1 MPKRNRVLTAPLT
14 DAIVFASG
22 GTTGH
27 PKYSY
32 YTNSEWEHSISLM
45 STLGTIPAIQH
56 GDRVANLFYSGN
68 LYASFLTL
76 QTILSHGYLGAVHFP
91 ISGVTKVDKTIEIL
105 LEHDINVLAGTP
117 TTLLKIVDYI
127 KKNTINN
134 IHLDGICF
142 AGETFYPD
150 QRHFIQS
157 VYPDIIFS
165 SLGYAS
171 VDASTIGVTDQTCG
185 LNEHRSIDPFAALE
199 IIDEQTGKPIIEEGK
214 AGKIITTD
222 FTRTLMPIIRYPTG
236 DIGKWVEPVGT
247 PHRKFM
253 LLGRSEVALRVGVT
267 TIYPEDIQTVLKVLD
282 GIVSIKASQSIIT
295 HFDQKDCLTM
305 LLVADQQPDPSIEE
319 ILRKKMYEIR
329 PMFLDSV
336 QKKFIHDLRVRFVS
350 ISDLEINPRTG
361 KLRSVIDKR
370 LPSETTLQGKD
381 LFISS

>member
-1 MPKRNRVLTAPLT
+1 
-14 DAIVFASG
+14 
-22 GTTGH
+22 
-27 PKYSY
+27 
-32 YTNSEWEHSISLM
+32 M
-45 STLGTIPAIQH
+45 STLGIIPAIRP

-76 QTILSHGYLGAVHFP
+76 QTILSHGYLRAVHFP
-91 ISGVTKVDKTIEIL
+91 ISGVTKIDKTIEIL
-105 LEHDINVLAGTP
+105 LEHNINVLAGTP

-127 KKNTINN
+127 KKNKINN

-150 QRHFIQS
+150 QRRFIQS
-157 VYPDIIFS
+157 IYPDIIFS

-185 LNEHRSIDPFAALE
+185 LNEHRAIDPFAALE

-222 FTRTLMPIIRYPTG
+222 FTRTLMPIIRYPAG
-236 DIGKWVEPVGT
+236 DMGKWVEPVGT

-253 LLGRSEVALRVGVT
+253 LLGRSETALRIGVT

-282 GIVSIKASQSIIT
+282 GIVSIKAFQSIIT
-295 HFDQKDCLTM
+295 HFDQKDCLTI
-305 LLVADQQPDPSIEE
+305 LLVTDSQSDPSIEE
-319 ILRKKMYEIR
+319 ILRKKLYEVR

-336 QKKFIHDLRVRFVS
+336 KQGFIHDLKIRFVS
-350 ISDLEINPRTG
+350 TEELEINPRTG
-361 KLRSVIDKR
+361 KLCAVIDKR
-370 LPSETTLQGKD
+370 LSSEKTV
-381 LFISS
+381 